1 MAITQA
7 ARKRLGMYYTP
18 PDLAEM
24 LTTRTLADI
33 EAVGDWDDRR
43 RDRPVRVLD
52 PACGDGRLLE
62 EMRVRLHLLGYAVE
76 MVGCDVD
83 ADALAQITHPSTRT
97 VHANALDHDWGDE
110 RFDIVVGNPPYLSQ
124 MSSRTTRAGSSRH
137 GGGPYADAA
146 AEFLALAVRLADPD
160 HGRIALVLPQS
171 VLASR
176 DAGPIRAQ
184 VDESADLAWSWW
196 EEDQRWFDASVNVCV
211 LGFRRPSTGP
221 GAPLAWTRVVTDR
234 LGVPRLDPTALRTD
248 GTIGDRCEL
257 NANFRD
263 EYYALVPA
271 VDDDA
276 DGPPLVTSG
285 LIDPLVCSWGSRRVK
300 FSKRWFEAP
309 RVDLSRLE
317 GRFPAWAERKLVPKV
332 LVANQTKMVEAVA
345 DLDGRWL
352 PGVPVT
358 SIVPLTGDRDLAR
371 RQVRE
376 IEAILCSPIAAVM
389 CWHAG
394 GGTGLSSHAVRL
406 SPAVL
411 GSVPWPEGDL
421 TAAVAA
427 AGSVDVVGCG
437 RAVLAAYG
445 CADEEMEAL
454 LTWWAQ
460 GLPTRDGPSHRD
472 DAAGG
477 AGD

>member
-24 LTTRTLADI
+24 LTARTLADI
-33 EAVGDWDDRR
+33 EAVGDWVDRP

-62 EMRVRLHLLGYAVE
+62 EMRVRLHLLGHAVE

-97 VHANALDHDWGDE
+97 VHANALDLDWGDE

-124 MSSRTTRAGSSRH
+124 MSSDTSRGGASRH

-160 HGRIALVLPQS
+160 HGRVALVLPQS

-184 VDESADLAWSWW
+184 VDASADLAWSWW
-196 EEDQRWFDASVNVCV
+196 EADQQWFDASVHVCV

-221 GAPLAWTRVVTDR
+221 SDPLAWTRVVTDE
-234 LGVPRLDPTALRTD
+234 LGIPALDLAALDTD
-248 GTIGDRCEL
+248 GTIADRCDL

-263 EYYALVPA
+263 EYYALAPA
-271 VDDDA
+271 VDDGA

-285 LIDPLVCSWGSRRVK
+285 LIDPLVCAWGDRRVK
-300 FSKRWFEAP
+300 FNKRWFVAP

-332 LVANQTKMVEAVA
+332 LVANQTRTVEAVA
-345 DLDGRWL
+345 DVDGAWL

-358 SIVPLTGDRDLAR
+358 TIIPLAEDREIAR
-371 RQVRE
+371 RQVVE
-376 IEAILCSPIAAVM
+376 VEAILCSPIAAAL
-389 CWHAG
+389 CWHVG
-394 GGTGLSSHAVRL
+394 GGTGLSSNSVRL
-406 SPAVL
+406 SPSVL
-411 GSVPWPEGDL
+411 GSVPWPAGDL
-421 TAAVAA
+421 DASIAA
-427 AGSVDVVGCG
+427 AGAGDVLGCG

-445 CADEEMEAL
+445 CTGNDTEEL
-454 LTWWAQ
+454 FSWWAR
-460 GLPTRDGPSHRD
+460 GLPSRDGPGRAHGR
-472 DAAGG
+472 AAG
-477 AGD
+477 ADD